1 MEERRGISDT
11 WILNLESTASLLIAL
26 GGLGGALVGL
36 GCLPGGPVWR
46 WAEACFFP
54 LQLPVFYFG
63 FGYRYQR
70 QWRVRS
76 GRQWLRA
83 MGYQAVYT
91 MVPLIFVT
99 LLTLLAN
106 GWMGAEPTL
115 APASFLR
122 ATLVDPVIPVGF
134 FLVVLVMYA
143 LTPTLASGRQ
153 AAGVLAAAI
162 ALKALAVAGPAL
174 PAVSYAAWPYVAQGF
189 CGSWVWFVAGMAL
202 AWQPEA
208 RTRRL
213 FSLSPAACTMGWL
226 ILGVGLLACGA
237 PASVREAV
245 LTAAGLG
252 WLAVLFGGRFADG
265 DQVGF
270 YRLVG
275 GYTKAIW
282 LLHPVFMRG
291 LFHVLAL
298 AGVTA
303 AGPGAVLFVPAH
315 VFGGLAV
322 VYVLP
327 VGVLWA
333 MNHVGKLGF
342 LVNPDRYL
350 APHRGTVPY
359 NTRVA

>member
-1 MEERRGISDT
+1 M
-11 WILNLESTASLLIAL
+11 ESTASLLIAL

-36 GCLPGGPVWR
+36 GCLPAGPLWR

-54 LQLPVFYFG
+54 FQLPVFYFG
-63 FGYRYQR
+63 FGYLYQR

-76 GRQWLRA
+76 GRQWVGA
-83 MGYQAVYT
+83 MRYQAVYT
-91 MVPLIFVT
+91 MVPLVFVT

-106 GWMGAEPTL
+106 GWMGAEPAL
-115 APASFLR
+115 APASLLR
-122 ATLVDPVIPVGF
+122 AVFVDPVIPVGF

-153 AAGVLAAAI
+153 VAGLLAAAC
-162 ALKALAVAGPAL
+162 ALKVLAVAALAL
-174 PAVSYAAWPYVAQGF
+174 PATFAYAAWPYVAQGF

-202 AWQPEA
+202 AWQGEA

-213 FSLSPAACTMGWL
+213 FSLSPAACTAGWL
-226 ILGVGLLACGA
+226 VLSVALFATGV
-237 PASVREAV
+237 PDPVREAV

-252 WLAVLFGGRFADG
+252 WFSVLFGRRFADG
-265 DQVGF
+265 AQVGF
-270 YRLVG
+270 YRFVG

-282 LLHPVFMRG
+282 LLHPVFMRAWFY
-291 LFHVLAL
+291 LLAL
-298 AGVTA
+298 AGVAA
-303 AGPGAVLFVPAH
+303 AGPGAVLYAPAH
-315 VFGGLAV
+315 VVGGFIV

-327 VGVLWA
+327 VGVLWV

-342 LVNPDRYL
+342 LVNPSRYL
-350 APHRGTVPY
+350 APHRETVAY